1 MSGSTK
7 RLGLM
12 GLMLIVF
19 SSMIG
24 SGIFNIA
31 QNMANGASA
40 GATAL
45 SWIISAFGV
54 MALVL
59 TFKRLSDARPDRRS
73 GIYQYA
79 HEGFGNYAGF
89 NMAWGYWLCSAF
101 GNVAYAVMLSD
112 SLGAFFPA
120 LLEHGRAMVIFTS
133 CMMWIMFFAIIN
145 GMRTAT
151 LLIYS
156 ITVLKFLCLGVIV
169 ALLVAFFRMDSF
181 EMDFWGSPALGSL
194 GAQVRSTMLV
204 TLWCFLGIEGAMS
217 MSGRARRA
225 SDVGK
230 AGVLGFFFAWLL
242 YVLIS
247 LLCYGVMS
255 QPELASLQNP
265 SLAYVLRGVCG
276 DWAYY
281 FVLVSVIVSLLGGWA
296 SWTLI
301 CSEVPYRAAE
311 AGLFPPAFK
320 TLNSNGMPVRSLLV
334 STLAMQVFVFVV
346 ASSERVYLT
355 TIDIASTMVLP
366 AYFFSG
372 LFLVKATANPRKY
385 LGPNYGSRTWGLRAL
400 GVVCC
405 AYCLWMLYAAGTGML
420 MYATIFYVCGIGL
433 YVAARRANYPR
444 ERVFTPTELVVA
456 CLLAACALV
465 VASMCFFPD

>member
-1 MSGSTK
+1 
-7 RLGLM
+7 M
-12 GLMLIVF
+12 GLMFIVF
-19 SSMIG
+19 SSIIG

-40 GATAL
+40 GAT
-45 SWIISAFGV
+45 IISWGISAIGV
-54 MALVL
+54 MSLVL
-59 TFKRLSDARPDRRS
+59 TFKRFSDARPDRRE

-101 GNVAYAVMLSD
+101 GNVAYVVMLSD
-112 SLGAFFPA
+112 SLGAFFPV
-120 LLEHGRAMVIFTS
+120 LLEHGRYMVMFAS
-133 CMMWIMFFAIIN
+133 VMMWIMFFAIIN

-151 LLIYS
+151 MLIYS
-156 ITVLKFLCLGVIV
+156 VTVLKFLCLASIV
-169 ALLVAFFRMDSF
+169 ALLVVFFRMETF
-181 EMDFWGSPALGSL
+181 EIDFWGSPSLGSL
-194 GAQVRSTMLV
+194 GAQVRGTMLV
-204 TLWCFLGIEGAMS
+204 TLWCFLGIEGAMA

-230 AGVLGFFFAWLL
+230 AGVLGFLCAWLL

-276 DWAYY
+276 GWAYY
-281 FVLVSVIVSLLGGWA
+281 FVVISVIVSLFGGWA

-311 AGLFPPAFK
+311 TGLFPAVFK
-320 TLNSNGMPVRSLLV
+320 RLNSNGMPVCSLLV
-334 STLAMQVFVFVV
+334 STVAMQVFILVI
-346 ASSERVYLT
+346 ATGAGSVYLT
-355 TIDIASTMVLP
+355 AIDIASTMALP

-372 LFLVKATANPRKY
+372 LFLLKATTNPQKY
-385 LGPNYGSRTWGLRAL
+385 LGPSYGNRIWGLRAL
-400 GVVCC
+400 GLVSTG
-405 AYCLWMLYAAGTGML
+405 YCLWMLYAAGTDML
-420 MYATIFYVCGIGL
+420 MYASVFYVCGIGL
-433 YVAARRANYPR
+433 YVAGRRCNYPR
-444 ERVFTPTELVVA
+444 ERVFTRTEQLVAAMVMCALAVA
-456 CLLAACALV
+456 CYV
-465 VASMCFFPD
+465 FRS

>member
-12 GLMLIVF
+12 GLMFIVF

-45 SWIISAFGV
+45 SWGISAFGV
-54 MALVL
+54 MSLVL
-59 TFKRLSDARPDRRS
+59 TFKRLSDARPDRRE

-120 LLEHGRAMVIFTS
+120 LLEHGRYMVLFTS
-133 CMMWIMFFAIIN
+133 AMMWIMFFAIIN

-156 ITVLKFLCLGVIV
+156 ITVLKFLCLAVIV
-169 ALLVAFFRMDSF
+169 ALLVAFFRVEEF
-181 EMDFWGSPALGSL
+181 KIDFWGSPSIGPLGD
-194 GAQVRSTMLV
+194 QVRGTMLV
-204 TLWCFLGIEGAMS
+204 TLWCFLGIEGAMA
-217 MSGRARRA
+217 MSGRARKA

-230 AGVLGFFFAWLL
+230 AGVLGFLCAWLL

-247 LLCYGVMS
+247 LLCFGVMS

-265 SLAYVLRGVCG
+265 SLAYVLKGVCG
-276 DWAYY
+276 GWAYY
-281 FVLVSVIVSLLGGWA
+281 FVLISVIVSLFGGWA

-311 AGLFPPAFK
+311 TGLFPAVFK
-320 TLNSNGMPVRSLLV
+320 KLNANGMPVYSLLV
-334 STLAMQVFVFVV
+334 STVAMQVFIFVV
-346 ASSERVYLT
+346 AGAESVYLT

-372 LFLVKATANPRKY
+372 LFLLKSTTNPRKY
-385 LGPNYGSRTWGLRAL
+385 LGPGYGGREWGLRAL
-400 GVVCC
+400 GAVCTG
-405 AYCLWMLYAAGTGML
+405 YCLWMLYAAGTDML
-420 MYATIFYVCGIGL
+420 MYASVFYVSGIGL
-433 YVAARRANYPR
+433 YVVARRSNYPR
-444 ERVFTPTELVVA
+444 ERVFTRVELMVAVALVA
-456 CLLAACALV
+456 CAFA
-465 VASMCFFPD
+465 VAYVQFR

>member
-1 MSGSTK
+1 
-7 RLGLM
+7 M

-45 SWIISAFGV
+45 SWGISAVGV

-59 TFKRLSDARPDRRS
+59 TFKRLADARPDQRS

-89 NMAWGYWLCSAF
+89 NMAWGYWLCAAF
-101 GNVAYAVMLSD
+101 GNVAYEVMLSD

-120 LLEHGRAMVIFTS
+120 LLEHGRYMVGFTS
-133 CMMWIMFFAIIN
+133 CMMWLMFFAVIN

-151 LLIYS
+151 LVIYTV
-156 ITVLKFLCLGVIV
+156 TVLKFLCLAAIV
-169 ALLVAFFRMDSF
+169 VLLYAFFSLDSF
-181 EMDFWGSPALGSL
+181 EIDFWGDASLGSI
-194 GAQVRSTMLV
+194 GGQVRSTMLV
-204 TLWCFLGIEGAMS
+204 TLWCFLGIEGAMA

-230 AGVLGFFFAWLL
+230 AGVLGFMCAWLL

-255 QPELASLQNP
+255 QPELAGLQNP

-281 FVLVSVIVSLLGGWA
+281 FVLVSVIVSLFGGLA

-301 CSEVPYRAAE
+301 CSEIPYRAAE
-311 AGLFPPAFK
+311 TGLFPPAFK
-320 TLNSNGMPVRSLLV
+320 RLNANGMPVFSLFV
-334 STLAMQVFVFVV
+334 STVAMQIFIFVV
-346 ASSERVYLT
+346 ATAESVYLT

-366 AYFFSG
+366 AYLFSG
-372 LFLVKATANPRKY
+372 LFLLKATANPQKY
-385 LGPNYGSRTWGLRAL
+385 LGPGYVNRVWGLRAL
-400 GVVCC
+400 GSLCTV
-405 AYCLWMLYAAGTGML
+405 YCLWMLYAAGTDML
-420 MYATIFYVCGIGL
+420 MYASVFYVCGIGL
-433 YVAARRANYPR
+433 YVAGRRANYPR
-444 ERVFTPTELVVA
+444 ERVFTRVEMLVAVA
-456 CLLAACALV
+456 LVACALGV
-465 VASMCFFPD
+465 VSFYFYG

>member
-1 MSGSTK
+1 
-7 RLGLM
+7 M

-45 SWIISAFGV
+45 SWGISAVGV

-59 TFKRLSDARPDRRS
+59 TFKRLSDARPDRRE

-89 NMAWGYWLCSAF
+89 NMAWGYWLCAAF
-101 GNVAYAVMLSD
+101 GNVAYEVMLSD
-112 SLGAFFPA
+112 SLGAFFPP
-120 LLEHGRAMVIFTS
+120 LLEHGGCMVLFTS
-133 CMMWIMFFAIIN
+133 CMMWAMFFAVIN

-151 LLIYS
+151 LMIYTV
-156 ITVLKFLCLGVIV
+156 TVLKFLCLGSIV
-169 ALLVAFFRMDSF
+169 ALLYVFFRLDAF
-181 EMDFWGSPALGSL
+181 EADFWGSPSLGSL
-194 GAQVRSTMLV
+194 GEQVRSTMLV
-204 TLWCFLGIEGAMS
+204 TLWCFLGIEGAMA

-230 AGVLGFFFAWLL
+230 AGVLGFICAWLL

-265 SLAYVLRGVCG
+265 SLAYVLRHVCG
-276 DWAYY
+276 EWAYY
-281 FVLVSVIVSLLGGWA
+281 FVLVSVILSLFGGLA

-301 CSEVPYRAAE
+301 CSEIPYRAAE
-311 AGLFPPAFK
+311 TGLFPPMFK
-320 TLNSNGMPVRSLLV
+320 KLNSNGMPVYSLFV
-334 STLAMQVFVFVV
+334 STVAMQLFIFVV
-346 ASSERVYLT
+346 ATAESVYLT

-372 LFLVKATANPRKY
+372 LFLLKATTNPIKY
-385 LGPNYGSRTWGLRAL
+385 LGPHYGSRIWGLRAL
-400 GVVCC
+400 GALCTG
-405 AYCLWMLYAAGTGML
+405 YCVWMLYAAGTDML
-420 MYATIFYVCGIGL
+420 MYASVFYVCGIGL
-433 YVAARRANYPR
+433 YVAGRRSNYPR
-444 ERVFTPTELVVA
+444 ERVFTRVEGWVA
-456 CLLAACALV
+456 AALV
-465 VASMCFFPD
+465 GCAAAVVWVNFMG